1 MACTRN
7 DGKPEQAFPWL
18 LKANPTI
25 AHELVIGL
33 GSANIG
39 ESRLGERERFV
50 GITTILSGDGNYHL
64 SNSSKAVSMDEYQTA
79 LLETLRAAILNV
91 REVNGR

>member
-1 MACTRN
+1 MALASYAKLN
-7 DGKPEQAFPWL
+7 GIPWL

-39 ESRLGERERFV
+39 ERRLGERERFV
-50 GITTILSGDGNYHL
+50 EHVDRY
-64 SNSSKAVSMDEYQTA
+64 
-79 LLETLRAAILNV
+79 
-91 REVNGR
+91 